1 MRLEISI
8 TPDKFIYK
16 RITAY
21 DSSDIGKS
29 MPVVDDDVRL
39 QYWLQL
45 AFMRFLC
52 RGMKFA
58 FE

>member
-1 MRLEISI
+1 
-8 TPDKFIYK
+8 
-16 RITAY
+16 
-21 DSSDIGKS
+21 

-45 AFMRFLC
+45 AFMRLLC